1 MRGQCGVNVKM
12 LELVPPQGTDDFG
25 HTGLCILKEMLKNC
39 CYGLVSMLGIPT
51 MARTTSRLTHF
62 SLALLLVTVFA
73 ATIAEEVEPHTLH
86 VSPAQGQRDL
96 AAYADTFSNLSE
108 WQTRAKQVKQG
119 ILRGANLDPLPAPS
133 PLRPIFGPLRE
144 YRGYTVQNVAFESVP
159 GFFVTGN
166 LYMPRGRAGKH
177 AGILCP
183 HGHFADGRFRAAH
196 QIRCATLA
204 RMGAVVFA
212 YDMVGRGES
221 TQMGH
226 QQSAALTMQILN
238 SMRAID
244 FLCSLPPVDPERI
257 GVTGASGGGTQT
269 FLLAALDQRV
279 AASAPV
285 VMVAAN
291 YYGGCKCESGLPI
304 HKSRIHNTNNAEIAA
319 LSAPR
324 PLLLVSCGADW
335 TQHTPTI
342 EMPYIRRIFE
352 FYNQGEAV
360 ENAHFPKQHHDYNQS
375 KRKAV
380 YAFLA
385 RHLKLDHDSVTT
397 TDGNIDESD
406 ILIETPEV
414 LKVFNDHNPRP
425 AHAAADTRAVL
436 DSLRKM
442 QDRNRKGNR

>member
-1 MRGQCGVNVKM
+1 M
-12 LELVPPQGTDDFG
+12 
-25 HTGLCILKEMLKNC
+25 
-39 CYGLVSMLGIPT
+39 
-51 MARTTSRLTHF
+51 MARTIFRYAF
-62 SLALLLVTVFA
+62 ALSILFPVPLCVFTTAIPTVA
-73 ATIAEEVEPHTLH
+73 VEVEPHSLH
-86 VSPAQGQRDL
+86 VSKAQGQRDL
-96 AAYADTFSNLSE
+96 AAYAKTFSNLAE
-108 WQTRAKQVKQG
+108 WQARAKNLKQS

-133 PLRPIFGPLRE
+133 PLRPIFGPIRE
-144 YRGYTVQNVAFESVP
+144 YKGYAVQNVAFESVP

-166 LYMPRGRAGKH
+166 LYLPRGKADKH

-238 SMRAID
+238 SIRAVD
-244 FLCSLPPVDPERI
+244 FLCSLPTVDPDRI
-257 GVTGASGGGTQT
+257 GITGASGGGTQT
-269 FLLAALDQRV
+269 FLLAALDERV

-304 HKSRIHNTNNAEIAA
+304 HKSQTHNTNNAEIAA

-335 TQHTPTI
+335 TQHTPNI
-342 EMPYIRRIFE
+342 ELPYIRRIFE
-352 FYNQGEAV
+352 YFDRGDAV
-360 ENAHFPKQHHDYNQS
+360 ENAHFPKQQHDYNQS
-375 KRKAV
+375 KRKVV

-385 RHLKLDHDSVTT
+385 RHLKLDHAAVIKA
-397 TDGNIDESD
+397 DGTIDESD

-414 LKVFNDHNPRP
+414 LKVFNNTHPRP

-436 DSLRKM
+436 DSLKEM
-442 QDRNRKGNR
+442 QQQNSKKGSAKKADG

>member
-1 MRGQCGVNVKM
+1 
-12 LELVPPQGTDDFG
+12 
-25 HTGLCILKEMLKNC
+25 
-39 CYGLVSMLGIPT
+39 
-51 MARTTSRLTHF
+51 MARTIFRFAFSTFLTV
-62 SLALLLVTVFA
+62 SLCVFTPA
-73 ATIAEEVEPHTLH
+73 ILTMADEVEPHSLH
-86 VSPAQGQRDL
+86 VSKAQGQRDL
-96 AAYADTFSNLSE
+96 AAYAKTFSNLTE
-108 WQTRAKQVKQG
+108 WQARAKNLKQS
-119 ILRGANLDPLPAPS
+119 ILRGANLDPLPATS
-133 PLRPIFGPLRE
+133 PLRPIFGPIRE
-144 YRGYTVQNVAFESVP
+144 YKGYAVQNVAFESVP

-166 LYMPRGRAGKH
+166 LYLPRGKADRH

-238 SMRAID
+238 SIRAVD
-244 FLCSLPPVDPERI
+244 FLCSLPTADPDRI
-257 GVTGASGGGTQT
+257 GITGASGGGTQT
-269 FLLAALDQRV
+269 FLLAALDERV

-304 HKSRIHNTNNAEIAA
+304 HKSHTHNTNNAEIAA
-319 LSAPR
+319 LAAPR

-335 TQHTPTI
+335 TQHTPNI
-342 EMPYIRRIFE
+342 ELPYIRRIFE
-352 FYNQGEAV
+352 FFDRGDAV

-375 KRKAV
+375 KREVV

-385 RHLKLDHDSVTT
+385 RHLKLDHAAVIKA
-397 TDGNIDESD
+397 DGTIDESD

-414 LKVFNDHNPRP
+414 LKVFNDTRPRP

-436 DSLRKM
+436 DSLKKM
-442 QDRNRKGNR
+442 QQQKSKERSASKARG